1 MSKKTVFDSLLELS
15 GRGIPAE
22 VEREGTKVSF
32 QIIKPSLQIM
42 DEYAAI
48 LAKEKEG
55 EVDKEKDFRPAV
67 EFLLLNTVKDEEGN
81 PVFKDVESIHKMGF
95 DLYQQMQRKVF
106 EVLIDRK
113 ITDFERKNSEDSPS
127 SPQPSQ

>member
-1 MSKKTVFDSLLELS
+1 MAKKTVFDSLLELS

-32 QIIKPSLQIM
+32 KIIKPSLEIM
-42 DEYAAI
+42 DQYAAI
-48 LAKEKEG
+48 LAKEK
-55 EVDKEKDFRPAV
+55 DIDIEKDFRPAV
-67 EFLLLNTVKDEEGN
+67 DFLLINTVKDDEGL
-81 PVFKDVESIHKMGF
+81 PVFENTESIRKMGF
-95 DLYQQMQRKVF
+95 DLYQQMQKKVF

-127 SPQPSQ
+127 LPQQSP